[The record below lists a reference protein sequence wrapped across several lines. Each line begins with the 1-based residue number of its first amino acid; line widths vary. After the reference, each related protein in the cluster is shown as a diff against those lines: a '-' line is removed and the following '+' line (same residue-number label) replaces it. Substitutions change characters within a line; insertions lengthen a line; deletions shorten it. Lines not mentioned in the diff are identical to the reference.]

1 MWGRHGP
8 TAADLCMVLIF
19 IAQQGVHTALSEADT
34 AMCPCRAEEDV
45 GPYLPAARRSYV
57 FGSLAAQA
65 ARIIIWLLP
74 EVQVSLPAA
83 AVWSVAGAAPPGLRQ
98 AADPAAAADT
108 LVRCDHIAAEQPTL
122 VGCS

>member
-1 MWGRHGP
+1 MPLSCYAQRRVRAPCTHCCR
-8 TAADLCMVLIF
+8 AVHRLCLHRSSRCPSL
-19 IAQQGVHTALSEADT
+19 AKAEADT
-34 AMCPCRAEEDV
+34 MKCACRAEEDV

-83 AVWSVAGAAPPGLRQ
+83 AVWAVAETAPPELRL
-98 AADPAAAADT
+98 AADHCCLP
-108 LVRCDHIAAEQPTL
+108 QPGA
-122 VGCS
+122 V